1 MGLFSRKKQV
11 EARSSVENPAIPI
24 SSEAILGYF
33 GLDGLDNAAGETV
46 TIDSALG
53 VPAVFASVN
62 FIAGTLAGLPLH
74 VYRKTE
80 DGREKV
86 SGGVAPILH
95 DAVNDESSSFE
106 WRKWFFEQ
114 VLTGGR
120 GLSFI
125 ERNKAGRVKNI
136 WPMEL
141 SKATVKRVGGRKV
154 YEYAEGG
161 KKHTYA
167 AADVIDVPFMLKP
180 DGVAHRSPIMS
191 NKDAIGLAQAVTKH
205 GGKFFHQG
213 GVPPFAVTG
222 QFNSGAAM
230 QRASDDLQAAVR
242 KSAKENR
249 LALTLPAGLEIKQI
263 GADAEK
269 MQMVETQRF
278 CVEQIARIYSLPPTF
293 LQDLSHGTFSNTEQQ
308 DLHFV
313 KHTIKR
319 WVEQFEQ
326 ELNLKLFGRSNTS
339 LYAELNVDGLLRG
352 DFKTR
357 MEGWAQAIM
366 TGQVMPD
373 EARTAE
379 NRPKAPG
386 GDRLYMQGA
395 MVPIDQTGQNQ
406 GGQDDGE

>member
-11 EARSSVENPAIPI
+11 EERGAVVTQSAQDFW
-24 SSEAILGYF
+24 EALGIDAF
-33 GLDGLDNAAGETV
+33 ASNSGESV

-53 VPAVFASVN
+53 VPAVFAAVN
-62 FIAGTLAGLPLH
+62 FISGTLAGLPLH

-136 WPMEL
+136 WAMDP
-141 SKATVKRVGGRKV
+141 ANVTVKRANGRKI
-154 YEYAEGG
+154 YEYRESGVVR
-161 KKHTYA
+161 KYA
-167 AADVIDVPFMLKP
+167 ASDVIDIPFMLKA
-180 DGVAHRSPIMS
+180 DGIAHRSPIMA
-191 NKDAIGLAQAVTKH
+191 NKNAIGLAQAVTKH
-205 GGKFFHQG
+205 GGKFFSRG
-213 GVPPFAVTG
+213 GVPPFAITG
-222 QFNSGAAM
+222 QFQSGKAM
-230 QRASDDLQAAVR
+230 DRASDDLHAAVR
-242 KSAKENR
+242 KASKEDR
-249 LALTLPAGLEIKQI
+249 LALALPAGLEIKQI